1 MVVLTA
7 ILLAWTASYA
17 FVAALVASRRARKPS
32 AAMPDPTVRQ
42 TVLQRVLLVRPV
54 TGDAPAVVEAMSTM
68 PRIAPGLGVR
78 WVAAV
83 ASADDPAWPVACRAA
98 ATLRAAGIDADAM
111 LTGARG
117 PNRKAEQLAVAAD
130 ANDGDVIVVI
140 DADVDLASV
149 DLAALVGPL
158 DTSARGRPIGVA
170 WSPPVEVRVATLG
183 DRISRAILGGS
194 WQAFAVL
201 SRLDPRLLV
210 GKCFALRREVLDA
223 IGGFAALRL
232 HLGEDFELA
241 RRVVSGGWVLH
252 CSPHPVRSLASGR
265 TVADVIDRYA
275 RWLWVVRAQR
285 PLRLLAYPL
294 WIAAAPLLVIAGLG
308 MLGVDAAAGAAILG
322 TTLATR
328 GAVAVMATRAG
339 GLPLRGGL
347 GIDMWLADVALLW
360 ALVRVVG
367 SREVRW
373 ADRTLRLGEDGRLES
388 GPEPAHHP
396 PRRGR

>member
-17 FVAALVASRRARKPS
+17 FVAALVASRRARTPS
-32 AAMPDPTVRQ
+32 AAMRDQ
-42 TVLQRVLLVRPV
+42 TVVQTVLLVRPV
-54 TGDAPAVVEAMSTM
+54 TGDAPAIVEAMSTL
-68 PRIAPGLGVR
+68 PRTAPGLSVR

-83 ASADDPAWPVACRAA
+83 ANADDPAWPVACRAA
-98 ATLRAAGIDADAM
+98 ATLRAAGIDADAI

-117 PNRKAEQLAVAAD
+117 PNRKAEQLAVATA

-149 DLAALVGPL
+149 DLAALIAPL
-158 DTSARGRPIGVA
+158 DGSAGGRPIGVA
-170 WSPPVEVRVATLG
+170 WSPPIEIRAVTLG

-210 GKCFALRREVLDA
+210 GKCFAMRREVLDA

-241 RRVVSGGWVLH
+241 RRVDAGGWALH
-252 CSPHPVRSLASGR
+252 CTAHPVRSLASGR

-294 WIAAAPLLVIAGLG
+294 WLAAAPLLVLAGLG
-308 MLGVDAAAGAAILG
+308 MLGVDAAMGAAILG

-347 GIDMWLADVALLW
+347 GIDVWLADLAVLW

-373 ADRTLRLGEDGRLES
+373 ADRTLRLGEDGRLEP
-388 GPEPAHHP
+388 GPEPAHDP
-396 PRRGR
+396 PRSGG

>member
-1 MVVLTA
+1 MVLTA
-7 ILLAWTASYA
+7 ILLAWAASYA
-17 FVAALVASRRARKPS
+17 FVAALVASRRPRTHGTKEG
-32 AAMPDPTVRQ
+32 DHH
-42 TVLQRVLLVRPV
+42 VLLVRPV
-54 TGDAPAVVEAMSTM
+54 TGDAPAVAQAMSTV
-68 PRIAPGLGVR
+68 PRVPPGLSLR

-83 ASADDPAWPVACRAA
+83 ASADDPAWPLACRAA
-98 ATLRAAGIDADAM
+98 ATLRAAGIDAEAM
-111 LTGARG
+111 LTAARG
-117 PNRKAEQLAVAAD
+117 PNRKAEQLAAATA
-130 ANDGDVIVVI
+130 ANDGDIVVVI

-149 DLAALVGPL
+149 DLAALIAPL
-158 DTSARGRPIGVA
+158 GATAGGRPIGVA
-170 WSPPVEVRVATLG
+170 WSPPVETRATTLG

-194 WQAFAVL
+194 WQAFGVL
-201 SRLDPRLLV
+201 ARLDPRLLV

-223 IGGFAALRL
+223 LGGFAALRR

-241 RRVVSGGWVLH
+241 RRVVAGGWTLH
-252 CSPHPVRSLASGR
+252 CTAHPVRSLACGR
-265 TVADVIDRYA
+265 SVSEVVDRYV

-294 WIAAAPLLVIAGLG
+294 WLAAAPLLVLAGLA

-339 GLPLRGGL
+339 GLPLRGRLGL
-347 GIDMWLADVALLW
+347 DVWLADLALLW
-360 ALVRVVG
+360 ALVRVLG

-388 GPEPAHHP
+388 SPEAVHDPAGG
-396 PRRGR
+396 RG